1 MTDENTNEKLFHNI
15 LSEKIYTVS
24 INSKLLASDQLAKRQ
39 PTTAGLLKGWSSITK
54 ELIEMQNLMP
64 HPKPTE

>member
-1 MTDENTNEKLFHNI
+1 MTDENTNEKLFPNI
-15 LSEKIYTVS
+15 LSEKICTMS

-39 PTTAGLLKGWSSITK
+39 LTTVGLLKGWSSITK
-54 ELIEMQNLMP
+54 ELVEMQNLRP